1 MLDTNHQ
8 KSPCRY
14 AMQIVSR
21 LYGETDAAET
31 AEFDAHLKN
40 CSFCADELKNCGFV
54 RSSILEWRDEE
65 FSNLATPAFEIPKIN
80 SVNSVSVVTNSTESK
95 SIFDGLKS
103 LFSFKPAFAALAF
116 LIACAAV
123 AFIAINFSGGDKEFA
138 ANQTNNSTKKI
149 ASPID
154 EIKEKPTETKLAE
167 DKIEKTPTQEVAES
181 PREVKT
187 DKIVMPNKAIVKTS
201 NVPAPKINS
210 ENTVSSHSASK
221 DKNPKP
227 ASIQKQRVPS
237 LNNIE
242 VEEDDSIRLAELF
255 DEIDA
260 K

>member
-1 MLDTNHQ
+1 MLDTNH
-8 KSPCRY
+8 KNAPCRY
-14 AMQIVSR
+14 AEQIVSH
-21 LYGETDAAET
+21 LYGEGEATKKN
-31 AEFDAHLKN
+31 EFDAHLQN
-40 CSFCADELKNCGFV
+40 CSFCAEELENFGFV
-54 RSSILEWRDEE
+54 RSSILEWRDQE

-80 SVNSVSVVTNSTESK
+80 SVSSVSVVSNPTVSK
-95 SIFDGLKS
+95 SFFGGLKN
-103 LFSFKPAFAALAF
+103 LFSFKPAFAALTF

-138 ANQTNNSTKKI
+138 ANQTNNSTEKI
-149 ASPID
+149 VSPNN
-154 EIKEKPTETKLAE
+154 ETKENPAE
-167 DKIEKTPTQEVAES
+167 TNLTEKKIEKIPTVEIVES

-187 DKIVMPNKAIVKTS
+187 GKTAMPEKPIVKTA
-201 NVPAPKINS
+201 NAPAPKINS
-210 ENTVSSHSASK
+210 ENTVSSHSATK
-221 DKNPKP
+221 EKNPKP